1 MMFGIIPISFRFRGK
16 LRRLALIYDCF
27 RRNQGVALHPAQI
40 ARQTGIS
47 LAETNNRLSTTPEMF
62 VKLPKRPDGLTRYRL
77 SSAKTL
83 MTPEEVEQFLIRS
96 ARKESLLLYAVGS
109 MVFCLLLIV
118 VIVVVPILQI

>member
-1 MMFGIIPISFRFRGK
+1 MVFGIIPISFRFRGK

-27 RRNQGVALHPAQI
+27 HRNSGVALHPAQI

-62 VKLPKRPDGLTRYRL
+62 VKLPRRPDGLTRYRL

-83 MTPEEVEQFLIRS
+83 MTPEEVEKFLIQS
-96 ARKESLLLYAVGS
+96 ARKESLLLYAVGG
-109 MVFCLLLIV
+109 MVLCLLLIV
-118 VIVVVPILQI
+118 LIVVVPILQI

>member
-27 RRNQGVALHPAQI
+27 QRNPGVGLHPAQI

-47 LAETNNRLSTTPEMF
+47 LAETNNRLSETPEMF

-83 MTPEEVEQFLIRS
+83 MSPEEVEAFLIKS
-96 ARKESLLLYAVGS
+96 ARKESWLLYSMGS
-109 MVFCLLLIV
+109 MVVCLLLIV
-118 VIVVVPILQI
+118 IIIVVPILQI

>member
-27 RRNQGVALHPAQI
+27 QRNPGVALHPAQI

-47 LAETNNRLSTTPEMF
+47 LAETSNRLTATPEMF

-96 ARKESLLLYAVGS
+96 ARKETLLLYAVGG
-109 MVFCLLLIV
+109 MVLCLLFIV